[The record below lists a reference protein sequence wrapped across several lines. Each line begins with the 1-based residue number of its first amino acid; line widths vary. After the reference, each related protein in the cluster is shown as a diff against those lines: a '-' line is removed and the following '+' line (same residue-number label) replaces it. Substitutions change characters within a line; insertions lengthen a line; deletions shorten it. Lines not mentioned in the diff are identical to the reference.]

1 MAAEAA
7 AAAGGASWLGPAVI
21 GAALIGGIGSAIAG
35 SQAANQQKKAAN
47 QANAAALAAQRRAE
61 QLNEPWRQSGMAALG
76 QRNALLGIGGGG
88 GGSAAGGGFA
98 GGADYSAYLRAN
110 PDVAAAYQQAVQTPH
125 LRNMGIQSMDDWA
138 RYHYE
143 TIGRNEGRQ
152 LPTVA
157 GPTGADGQ
165 PLTQTQQ
172 TDDAYNTFLDSG
184 YARSMLETTN
194 SDFERMVGAFGA
206 GGSSLSGS
214 AIGELNR
221 QNRRNTNNA
230 FTQYDNALA
239 GISNTGSALSMQ
251 QGQNGMNT
259 AGQIGANNQN
269 AAAARGSSY
278 MNTANALNSG
288 LQNTTNVLAYGSGQ
302 GWFGGGGQGAAA
314 APTGTYNGINFGRA
328 LGR

>member
-1 MAAEAA
+1 MAFWLPAA
-7 AAAGGASWLGPAVI
+7 IIGSSLL
-21 GAALIGGIGSAIAG
+21 GAAGSAIG
-35 SQAANQQKKAAN
+35 G
-47 QANAAALAAQRRAE
+47 NAAANAQTKAADRANAQALEAQRRAE

-98 GGADYSAYLRAN
+98 GGADYSAYLQAN
-110 PDVAAAYQQAVQTPH
+110 PDVAAAYQQAIQQPH
-125 LRNMGIQSMDDWA
+125 LRNMGITSMEDWA
-138 RYHYE
+138 KYHYE
-143 TIGRNEGRQ
+143 TMGRAEGRQ
-152 LPTVA
+152 LPTGA

-172 TDDAYNTFLDSG
+172 TDNAYNTFLDSG
-184 YARSMLETTN
+184 YARSMLNTTQN
-194 SDFERMVGAFGA
+194 DFDQMVGAFGA

-214 AIGELNR
+214 AIGALNDR
-221 QNRRNTNNA
+221 NRRNTNNA

-302 GWFGGGGQGAAA
+302 GWFGGGGGGAATT
-314 APTGTYNGINFGRA
+314 PTGTYNGIQIR
-328 LGR
+328 R

>member
-1 MAAEAA
+1 MGIETA
-7 AAAGGASWLGPAVI
+7 I
-21 GAALIGGIGSAIAG
+21 IGSAILGAAG
-35 SQAANQQKKAAN
+35 SAYAGNQAARATTKASN
-47 QANAAALAAQRRAE
+47 QANAQALEAQRRAE

-88 GGSAAGGGFA
+88 GGSSAGGGFA
-98 GGADYSAYLRAN
+98 GGADYSAYLQAN
-110 PDVAAAYQQAVQTPH
+110 PDVAAAYQQAIQQPH
-125 LRNMGIQSMDDWA
+125 LRNMGITSMEDWA
-138 RYHYE
+138 KYHYE
-143 TIGRNEGRQ
+143 TVGRTEGRQ

-157 GPTGADGQ
+157 GPMGADGQ

-172 TDDAYNTFLDSG
+172 TDNAYNTFLDSG

-194 SDFERMVGAFGA
+194 NDFQQMVGAFGA

-214 AIGELNR
+214 AIGALNDR
-221 QNRRNTNNA
+221 NRRNTNNA

-302 GWFGGGGQGAAA
+302 GWFGGGGGGAATT
-314 APTGTYNGINFGRA
+314 PTGTYNGIQIR
-328 LGR
+328 R

>member
-1 MAAEAA
+1 MGIETAIITAAVV
-7 AAAGGASWLGPAVI
+7 G
-21 GAALIGGIGSAIAG
+21 AG
-35 SQAANQQKKAAN
+35 SMAYAGNKAASAQEKAAN
-47 QANAAALAAQRRAE
+47 QANAQATAAQRRAE

-88 GGSAAGGGFA
+88 GSSAGGGFA
-98 GGADYSAYLRAN
+98 GGADYSAYLQAN
-110 PDVAAAYQQAVQTPH
+110 PDVAAAYQQAIKSPH
-125 LRNMGIQSMDDWA
+125 LKNMGITSMEDWA
-138 RYHYE
+138 KYHYE
-143 TIGRNEGRQ
+143 TVGRTEGRQ

-157 GPTGADGQ
+157 GPMGADGQ
-165 PLTQTQQ
+165 PLTQSQQ
-172 TDDAYNTFLDSG
+172 TDQAYNTFLDSG

-194 SDFERMVGAFGA
+194 NDFQQMVGAFGA

-214 AIGELNR
+214 AIGALNDR
-221 QNRRNTNNA
+221 NRRNTNNA

-259 AGQIGANNQN
+259 ASQIGANNQN

-288 LQNTTNVLAYGSGQ
+288 LQNATNVLAYGSGQ
-302 GWFGGGGQGAAA
+302 GWFGGGGGATT
-314 APTGTYNGINFGRA
+314 APTGTYNGIQIR
-328 LGR
+328 R